1 MGYVSHMTYVN
12 YLTYLSYMT
21 HASSIVCMSVSGEFL
36 YFFYKKFLHA
46 KKA

>member
-21 HASSIVCMSVSGEFL
+21 YASSIVCMSVSGGVSILFL
-36 YFFYKKFLHA
+36 QKVFTR
-46 KKA
+46 